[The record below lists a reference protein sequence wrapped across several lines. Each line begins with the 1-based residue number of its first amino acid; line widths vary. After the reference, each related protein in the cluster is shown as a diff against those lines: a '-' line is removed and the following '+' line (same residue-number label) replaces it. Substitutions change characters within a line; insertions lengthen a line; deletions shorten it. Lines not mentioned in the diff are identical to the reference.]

1 MVPEHHRRNVRLTA
15 LALLVLATG
24 AASGQTPAMPEPL
37 TGEPGDPARG
47 KAVAVNSDLG
57 NCVICH
63 QIPVPELPEGAAG
76 DIGPDLAGVGSRLT
90 AAELRQRIVDPRV
103 IDPDTVMP
111 AYFVATGFTRVQVE
125 YEGKPILTAQQV
137 EDLVAYLET
146 LKSNR

>member
-1 MVPEHHRRNVRLTA
+1 MVPEHHRRNVRLIA
-15 LALLVLATG
+15 GLLLALGTGG
-24 AASGQTPAMPEPL
+24 AAAQAPTMPDPL
-37 TGEPGDPARG
+37 AAGPGDPARG

-90 AAELRQRIVDPRV
+90 AAELRLRIANPKA

-111 AYFVATGFTRVQVE
+111 AYYVSEGLTRVQAR
-125 YEGKPILTAQQV
+125 YAGQPILTAQQV
-137 EDLVAYLET
+137 EDLVAYLLT
-146 LKSNR
+146 LK

>member
-24 AASGQTPAMPEPL
+24 GAVFAQAPAMPEPL
-37 TGEPGDPARG
+37 TAEPGDPARG

-125 YEGKPILTAQQV
+125 YEGKTILTAQQV

-146 LKSNR
+146 LK